1 MDYAD
6 LTIDQQL
13 ALVRTEIANSARFQT
28 LIDQWTAVRGE
39 FGKAEASLQTEAGGL
54 ANQWSDK
61 GGLALQAGVAESL
74 KSLKPWVNATDIA
87 QVLVPLRQQIIDT
100 EKRLAALVTERAAL
114 EAWEKNQQPAVAG
127 AAGAAAG
134 ALLYAAYRKG
144 AIQREGGE
152 AMNVLAQSFRE
163 SSSSLQRSTP
173 TTAWHGPDGA
183 GKAGTMSAA
192 GNQSGAG
199 GRTGAVGGGS
209 GTGSAGQ
216 GGALGEDALAASS
229 VPGGVPGTAGTSPGA
244 GAQTTPG
251 VPGSGAAG
259 SGDPALDGAPAP
271 APPVPTVP
279 SGPAVPAPTPSGPVH
294 PPPWTGIPPTP
305 RPPRIPTPPTPPW
318 MPRSIP
324 DPTRPGSIP
333 PLGTLGGR
341 ASGGAGKFQLPAFGG
356 GAGGGVGGGLPRIST
371 GSSAIEGSAGS
382 PLPGRGNVRGGFDAP
397 EGMAPGSVRGATTSP
412 ANAGASQGSGMPP
425 MAPPMAPGQGQGA
438 EGQKA
443 GRAERAQQI
452 RRPAARFPGVP
463 ATLRGRADGSET
475 GQFGSVA
482 AASQATR
489 RRWREDPETTMQ
501 LLDEE
506 LWDVAEYPLRPRP
519 SAV

>member
-13 ALVRTEIANSARFQT
+13 ALVRTEVANSARFQT

-100 EKRLAALVTERAAL
+100 EKRIAALVAERAAL
-114 EAWEKNQQPAVAG
+114 EALEKNQQPGVPSS
-127 AAGAAAG
+127 AAGV
-134 ALLYAAYRKG
+134 LLYALYRKG

-152 AMNVLAQSFRE
+152 AMNALAQSFRE
-163 SSSSLQRSTP
+163 GSSSMQKSTP

-183 GKAGTMSAA
+183 GKTSALSAA
-192 GNQSGAG
+192 GNQTGAG

-209 GTGSAGQ
+209 ATGSAGQ
-216 GGALGEDALAASS
+216 GGAVGEDALAASS
-229 VPGGVPGTAGTSPGA
+229 VPGGVPGTAGTSQGA
-244 GAQTTPG
+244 GAQTMPG
-251 VPGSGAAG
+251 VPGSGAADNG
-259 SGDPALDGAPAP
+259 NPALDGAPAP

-279 SGPAVPAPTPSGPVH
+279 GGPAVPAPTPNGPVH

-324 DPTRPGSIP
+324 DPIRPGSIP

-371 GSSAIEGSAGS
+371 GTGAIEGSAGS
-382 PLPGRGNVRGGFDAP
+382 PPQGRGNVRGGFDA

-412 ANAGASQGSGMPP
+412 ANAGASPGSGMPP
-425 MAPPMAPGQGQGA
+425 MAPPMAPGQGG

-443 GRAERAQQI
+443 GRTERAQQI
-452 RRPAARFPGVP
+452 RRPPARFPGVP

-475 GQFGSVA
+475 GEFGSVA

-506 LWDVAEYPLRPRP
+506 LWDVAEYPQRPRP
-519 SAV
+519 TAV